1 MAAAEQAAQ
10 KSSSATLSPGARSTV
25 PPDSS
30 LDAARRHRSFTAACL
45 LPVFSIP
52 PRPDFGPCTTDL
64 PATIPS
70 RRTPRSCRAHRRP
83 RRRQSDVRLPLNPP
97 SALVGSPSA
106 LFLFPDELV
115 SFIPTLPASPEE
127 RFRSHVGRPSIFP
140 VATQSEAS
148 HTVPRPETG
157 LASSAEN
164 VAPAAIPRAAPRQES
179 FAQPYQ
185 TNEKAKY
192 QAGIAARTASV
203 MRNIYAPEGLTSRI
217 SRSSGRL

>member
-1 MAAAEQAAQ
+1 MPPSGPQPLSLPCPDSGPCPPAFLPRSPHAGPADPPLHTAGPGLGR
-10 KSSSATLSPGARSTV
+10 ATFASRSTHPLHTWAPRLLFSCFPMNPSLSPPGTRPGLRNV
-25 PPDSS
+25 C
-30 LDAARRHRSFTAACL
+30 AAMLT
-45 LPVFSIP
+45 
-52 PRPDFGPCTTDL
+52 
-64 PATIPS
+64 
-70 RRTPRSCRAHRRP
+70 
-83 RRRQSDVRLPLNPP
+83 PP
-97 SALVGSPSA
+97 SK
-106 LFLFPDELV
+106 
-115 SFIPTLPASPEE
+115 LP
-127 RFRSHVGRPSIFP
+127 G
-140 VATQSEAS
+140 ATQSEAS

-217 SRSSGRL
+217 SRCSGRL